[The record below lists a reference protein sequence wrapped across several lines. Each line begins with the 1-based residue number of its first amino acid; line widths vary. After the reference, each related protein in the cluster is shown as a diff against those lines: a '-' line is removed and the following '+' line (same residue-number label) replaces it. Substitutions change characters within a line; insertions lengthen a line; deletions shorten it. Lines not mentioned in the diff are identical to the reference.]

1 MFNATE
7 QYSIYI
13 VMVIIR
19 GGGGVSSIAH
29 LVMCSNR
36 TYNFSDSYWI
46 KDNFHTITTS
56 MLLIKE
62 VVGLKML

>member
-1 MFNATE
+1 
-7 QYSIYI
+7 
-13 VMVIIR
+13 MVIIR

-62 VVGLKML
+62 VVG